1 MHRNIANIFPA
12 TDISNQAVITYAV
25 EHVKVQHVIVCG
37 HTSCGGVAAALGN
50 AKLGLLDSWLTPLK
64 KLKAENRKAW
74 EGLGEK
80 ERALRLTE
88 ANVRSGVQTLRE
100 NALVIEAVES
110 RGLVVHGFI
119 YDVGS
124 GELRE
129 LDIQEEEHEGKKRIE
144 AFHTK

>member
-1 MHRNIANIFPA
+1 M
-12 TDISNQAVITYAV
+12 
-25 EHVKVQHVIVCG
+25 
-37 HTSCGGVAAALGN
+37 AAALGN